1 MTPMAK
7 PPKNQSADQPRG
19 VRLQKFLAEV
29 GVASRRVA
37 EELIEEGRVKV
48 GGKTVRDLPV
58 FIDPASDVVQIDGRR
73 IMNAPERHLYVML
86 HKPRRCVSTVLD
98 PEGRR
103 TVADLVKHP
112 SKARLYPVGRLDFDT
127 SGLLLM
133 TNDGELTN
141 RLTHPRYGVHK
152 TYRATVK
159 GQLEPEA
166 VEELERGIYLAERKS
181 GETVGGKKTMPVKMS
196 IASRDR
202 DRTVLELTLQEGRNR
217 QVRRML
223 ARVGCPVKKLVRT
236 RMGPLKLKGLA
247 VGEWRELTRTELGA
261 LRKEAGLTGSS
272 KGSKP
277 NASKPGRTSGA
288 PR

>member
-1 MTPMAK
+1 MARR
-7 PPKNQSADQPRG
+7 PDNPNADEPAA

-48 GGKTVRDLPV
+48 DGRVVRDLPV
-58 FIDPASDVVQIDGRR
+58 FIDPASDIVEIDGRR

-103 TVADLVKHP
+103 TVADLVNHP

-159 GQLEPEA
+159 GELEPEA
-166 VEELERGIYLAERKS
+166 VAELERGIYLAERKS
-181 GETVGGKKTMPVKMS
+181 GQTLGGKKTMPVRMS
-196 IASRDR
+196 IAARDR

-261 LRKEAGLTGSS
+261 LRKEAGLAGASRRGRPEATGAAG
-272 KGSKP
+272 KRKP
-277 NASKPGRTSGA
+277 R
-288 PR
+288 

>member
-288 PR
+288 PQ